1 MAIKLTGQGTQGSLF
16 SLGSFMM
23 RKVSDVQTPPEGVGG
38 DFHMKEG
45 PQRGWRGGRV
55 IAQGAA
61 GVRGQGT
68 AGKVRRTL
76 RRGGARSSSDSTLLA
91 GATQAAAW
99 VGRIFI
105 TVEEIG
111 QLARGEVYS
120 SDSTNIQEGTEATAF
135 RQGYG

>member
-1 MAIKLTGQGTQGSLF
+1 MAIKLTGQGTQGLLF
-16 SLGSFMM
+16 SLG
-23 RKVSDVQTPPEGVGG
+23 KVSDVQTPPEGVGG
-38 DFHMKEG
+38 GDFHMKEG
-45 PQRGWRGGRV
+45 PQGGWRGGRV
-55 IAQGAA
+55 IAQGTT
-61 GVRGQGT
+61 GVRGEGT

-76 RRGGARSSSDSTLLA
+76 RRGARSSSDSTLLA

-105 TVEEIG
+105 MVEEIG

>member
-45 PQRGWRGGRV
+45 PQGGWRGGRV
-55 IAQGAA
+55 IAQGTA

-76 RRGGARSSSDSTLLA
+76 RRGARSSSDSTLLA

-105 TVEEIG
+105 MVEEIG
-111 QLARGEVYS
+111 QLARGEVYG